1 MAAMERMRPE
11 RLQGRWR
18 VVAHVGLVT
27 LGWVGFVWLWSL
39 VLVRPWDSA
48 DLRVLILGT
57 LLIVPLLTLA
67 WVAHNLALHRRLGPR
82 RQVRAVAPHYVQDF
96 NGRAVV
102 ADFDELRSAPRV
114 VIGIDGGR
122 KHYRSAGVWLPAAPA
137 PAAPAARARTQETL
151 DA

>member
-1 MAAMERMRPE
+1 MKRMRPE
-11 RLQGRWR
+11 RLHEPGR
-18 VVAHVGLVT
+18 VVAHVVLVA
-27 LGWVGFVWLWSL
+27 LGWFGFGWLWSL

-67 WVAHNLALHRRLGPR
+67 WVAHNVAIHRRRGPR
-82 RQVRAVAPHYVQDF
+82 RQVRTLAPHYLLDF

-102 ADFDELRSAPRV
+102 ADFEQLRSAPRI
-114 VIGIDGGR
+114 VIGIDGDR
-122 KHYRSAGVWLPAAPA
+122 KHYRSAGPSPVAARPQAAPVDV
-137 PAAPAARARTQETL
+137 PSRRKETL